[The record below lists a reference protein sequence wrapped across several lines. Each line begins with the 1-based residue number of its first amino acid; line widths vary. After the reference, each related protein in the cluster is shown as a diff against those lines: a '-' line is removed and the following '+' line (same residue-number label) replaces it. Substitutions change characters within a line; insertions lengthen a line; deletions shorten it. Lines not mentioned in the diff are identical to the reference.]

1 MSAACGH
8 GTRRVGEGAES
19 ESRRVADWGTTFEAL
34 ILALD
39 KNNIP
44 YLVHHSR
51 VSHQDIMVFE
61 AQSVCGTTVQGLLK
75 SWPDLHGFRS
85 AICMFST

>member
-1 MSAACGH
+1 VSAVCGH
-8 GTRRVGEGAES
+8 GIRRVGEGAESIRS

-39 KNNIP
+39 KNNVS
-44 YLVHHSR
+44 YLVHYSR

-75 SWPDLHGFRS
+75 S
-85 AICMFST
+85 